1 MFVFS
6 VTLNYSQCTWNFLLH
21 KNWILNRRDIES
33 LAAIPGFLR
42 KGWMGVRSVVWSSLL
57 WLQKNLNNNY
67 YIYKCTN
74 RHLFTNNINGW
85 LYLNCSCVNELCEEN
100 IHVLTV
106 SKMPFT
112 WWPYFIQTFNR
123 KDMINH
129 FYGWLSLF

>member
-1 MFVFS
+1 M
-6 VTLNYSQCTWNFLLH
+6 
-21 KNWILNRRDIES
+21 ES

-42 KGWMGVRSVVWSSLL
+42 KGLMGVRSVVWSSLL

-67 YIYKCTN
+67 CIYKCTN

-85 LYLNCSCVNELCEEN
+85 SYLICSCVNELCEEK
-100 IHVLTV
+100 IHVFTV

-123 KDMINH
+123 KDMINLV
-129 FYGWLSLF
+129 FLRLIVTLLVCSDVCCCFNLWYSLWFI